1 MMDELSRV
9 FNYAVKFYLSRVK
22 LVVLFSIPFLVSILL
37 LSIVAAPT
45 YTALG
50 GVFLRTGSVPDLSA
64 LDVLLTVIA
73 YLVSVYIIADSIV
86 NINLITLSKRTL
98 SDVKSEIVGA
108 MGSYAL
114 RIFYVFTIMILLFF
128 LVQLLTYDS
137 VHRSLLYPLFVFLV
151 SFFTFFVPPAVVVDH
166 SNTAEALSRSVS
178 MALKKPVFIIIWGL
192 LGFVAFAIVE
202 LFATALFSAPFSS
215 YFVILINS
223 LFVLPFLIILQT
235 QMYMEKYPLA
245 R

>member
-9 FNYAVKFYLSRVK
+9 FRNALKFYLERVK
-22 LVVLFSIPFLVSILL
+22 LIVLFSVPFLVSILL

-50 GVFLRTGSVPDLSA
+50 AVFLRTGSVPELSIV
-64 LDVLLTVIA
+64 DVLLTVLA
-73 YLVSVYIIADSIV
+73 YVVSVFIIADSIV

-98 SDVKSEIVGA
+98 RDVSTEIVKA
-108 MGSYAL
+108 MGSYAF
-114 RIFYVFTIMILLFF
+114 RIFYVYTIVLLLF
-128 LVQLLTYDS
+128 LLAQLLLYDS
-137 VHRSLLYPLFVFLV
+137 AYRSLLYPAFVIIV

-166 SNTAEALSRSVS
+166 SDTSKALSRSVS
-178 MALKKPVFIIIWGL
+178 MALRKPLFIILWSVF
-192 LGFVAFAIVE
+192 GFVVFA
-202 LFATALFSAPFSS
+202 LAKLLATVLFSSPFSS
-215 YFVILINS
+215 YFVILVNS
-223 LFVLPFLIILQT
+223 LFILPFLIILQT